1 MNQATRRRSMLELP
15 SQPLTSERFAP
26 YGQVI
31 WPQSDEAD
39 WQPGDAELELN
50 QGKPRLYLMRL
61 QAPGLRFRVLAA
73 HRRVSQ
79 CLGVVDGH
87 LWHIA
92 VAAAQHPSDQPL
104 DARTQL
110 QVFTV
115 PPGCI
120 VKLHRCTWRRAP
132 V

>member
-1 MNQATRRRSMLELP
+1 
-15 SQPLTSERFAP
+15 
-26 YGQVI
+26 
-31 WPQSDEAD
+31 
-39 WQPGDAELELN
+39 
-50 QGKPRLYLMRL
+50 MRL
-61 QAPGLRFRVLAA
+61 QAPGLRFRVLPA

-79 CLGVVDGH
+79 YLGGEDGH

-115 PPGCI
+115 PPRCI
-120 VKLHRCTWRRAP
+120 IKLHPSTWHAGPLFEGPTELVFCNLELRDTHSKDRAVLP
-132 V
+132 LMEGQEAVIRP